1 MNSNQ
6 KPTVIDS
13 IMGKK
18 QIIRMIASIL
28 IAIAILPIGVTIVLS
43 IISIVPWLL
52 TISIIG
58 MVAIAIYSKWDEED
72 VL

>member
-1 MNSNQ
+1 VNSNQ

-18 QIIRMIASIL
+18 QILRMIASIL

-43 IISIVPWLL
+43 IISIVPWLI

-58 MVAIAIYSKWDEED
+58 MVAIAIYSKWDDED

>member
-1 MNSNQ
+1 VNSSRR
-6 KPTVIDS
+6 PTVIDS

-52 TISIIG
+52 TISITG
-58 MVAIAIYSKWDEED
+58 MMAIAIYSKWDDED
-72 VL
+72 VP

>member
-43 IISIVPWLL
+43 IISIVPWLI

-58 MVAIAIYSKWDEED
+58 MVAIAIYSKWDDED

>member
-1 MNSNQ
+1 VNSNQ

-43 IISIVPWLL
+43 IISIVPWLI

-58 MVAIAIYSKWDEED
+58 MVAIAIYSKWDDED

>member
-1 MNSNQ
+1 MNCNR
-6 KPTVIDS
+6 KPTGKDS

-18 QIIRMIASIL
+18 QILRMIASIL

-43 IISIVPWLL
+43 IISIVPWLI

-58 MVAIAIYSKWDEED
+58 MVAIAIYSKWDDED
-72 VL
+72 IP